1 MKTAKR
7 IETRKLVL
15 LGLLTAIV
23 VVLQALA
30 AVLPVY
36 PFTLTLSLV
45 PMVIGAALVSPL
57 AGGWLGLVFGF
68 VVLITGNAN
77 PFLVISPIATV
88 LLCLAKGA
96 FAGLLAGVVYHQ
108 LAKKSKTVAT
118 IVAAM
123 VCPIVNTGIFVIGCY
138 TFFLPTLKEWAAAF
152 DFENATAYIF
162 LGMISFNFIFE
173 VVINIVLSPVIIR
186 LVQYGQDR
194 KVTA

>member
-1 MKTAKR
+1 MKTANK

-57 AGGWLGLVFGF
+57 AGGWLGLVFGL
-68 VVLITGNAN
+68 VVLISGNAN

-88 LLCLAKGA
+88 LLVLAKGA
-96 FAGLLAGVVYHQ
+96 FAGLAAGAVYS
-108 LAKKSKTVAT
+108 LFAKKSRTVAT
-118 IVAAM
+118 IISAVI
-123 VCPIVNTGIFVIGCY
+123 CPIVNTGIFVIGCY
-138 TFFLPTLKEWAAAF
+138 AFFLPTLREWAAAF
-152 DFENATAYIF
+152 EFENATAYIF

-173 VVINIVLSPVIIR
+173 VGINIILSPVIIR